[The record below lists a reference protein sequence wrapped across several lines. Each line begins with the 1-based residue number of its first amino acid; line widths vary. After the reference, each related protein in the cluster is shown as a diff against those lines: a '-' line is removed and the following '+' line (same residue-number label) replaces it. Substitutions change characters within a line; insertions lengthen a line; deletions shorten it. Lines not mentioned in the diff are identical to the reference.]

1 MHAVMGLNIISG
13 EVAVLYGDPFRF
25 VSFLS
30 FLQHHF
36 GRQHSTW

>member
-13 EVAVLYGDPFRF
+13 TVVVLYGDAFRF

-36 GRQHSTW
+36 GREQST